1 MKMIGT
7 QGLSKFVFDELAK
20 MKNILNV
27 GKSLDLNMIFVAVKT
42 KKLSKNGKKWQFL
55 KCLDMVNCI
64 HFWVL

>member
-42 KKLSKNGKKWQFL
+42 KKLSKNGNF
-55 KCLDMVNCI
+55 
-64 HFWVL
+64 